1 MTFVQLSLAPLLFLT
16 LWSYRQEGA
25 YAAPES
31 SPPSGQRRSTDP
43 WTAAGLTKDLSLGD
57 APAGLLKVD
66 YGKDSV
72 TINGS
77 LTPEQASSAPK
88 VALAGAINC
97 TPPFALVML
106 DPDAPSRSGATERSW
121 LHWMVVNA
129 KSTTKL
135 HEGEQLMP
143 YEGPTPPR
151 GTGPHRYVFLAYCQG
166 GTSSNSAKLKP
177 THRNK
182 FQLKDFR
189 KKLGGMVPFAGT
201 FFYAENTA
209 KTKGTA
215 P

>member
-1 MTFVQLSLAPLLFLT
+1 MTFVQLSSASLLL
-16 LWSYRQEGA
+16 R
-25 YAAPES
+25 
-31 SPPSGQRRSTDP
+31 SGSTDKEERTP
-43 WTAAGLTKDLSLGD
+43 RQSHRRPPDNDGRRIR
-57 APAGLLKVD
+57 LLKVD

-77 LTPEQASSAPK
+77 LTPEQTSSAPK
-88 VALAGAINC
+88 VALAGAVNC

-106 DPDAPSRSGATERSW
+106 DPDAPSRSAATERSW

-135 HEGEQLMP
+135 HEGEQLVS

-166 GTSSNSAKLKP
+166 GSSSNSAKLKP

-182 FQLKDFR
+182 FQLKDFH
-189 KKLGGMVPFAGT
+189 KKLGDMVPFAGT

-209 KTKGTA
+209 KTKGT
-215 P
+215 PP